1 MDGNVNFTHRSN
13 QGEWAFGRRYLR
25 WVTNPGVI
33 MREHR
38 LTVAAMVAAL
48 GAAAPVAYDS
58 IVLAL
63 RHALNGGYID
73 ALSDLLA
80 ILVATLLAYGTL
92 VYLLARI
99 GQLKRLHAA
108 ADTSGSDL
116 LCDDE
121 SGGDGGSIVALVPSY
136 QEQPH
141 VILRALISAAL
152 QPHTE
157 RVVLLIDDLA
167 EDSPSTSLKIPQG
180 LPSRVAEM
188 IAPIRQ
194 DCERALRRF
203 QQCVQAHDFDLA
215 TEAQQLSH
223 LCRQAAA
230 WFEVQTHFYP
240 LTDAADQFF
249 VDLTFQTQAARWS
262 RVGDR
267 WCQLADDPPSSLSP
281 DRLHDEYRRLLR
293 VFQVEI
299 TSFERKQFVNLSHAQ
314 SKAMNI
320 NSYLGLLGGSYRCE
334 QTAVGQQL
342 SRCLDAD
349 AELIIPDADFVLIL
363 DADTII
369 SPDYTVK
376 LMRRFREPGGQ
387 QLAVV
392 QCPYTTFPGDCGVLQ
407 RIAGA
412 QTDIQYLVHQ
422 GLTHY
427 NATFW
432 VGANALV
439 RVAALREIAE
449 RDVERGYEIIKFIRD
464 RTLIE
469 DTESTIDLIGRGWQ
483 LFNQAERL
491 AFSITPP
498 DFGSL
503 LIQRRR
509 WANGGLLIVPKL
521 AAYVLQPG
529 KVAERAKEGFIR
541 LHYLISLGPVSI
553 ALLVALGVSF
563 DQQMRTFFLAGTG
576 LIYYMAYARDL
587 HLIGYHWHNIF
598 RVIALNLLLI
608 PVNILGMVL
617 SVGQAITGRKPRFIP
632 TPKVRDRTR
641 IPAGYIMAEFALL
654 AIWCEHFVF
663 SLIRAGLLSAVFM
676 LLHIAFLAYAIGVF
690 IGYRNSGA
698 DLAAALIRKDP
709 RVSTEPSND
718 DLIIIG

>member
-1 MDGNVNFTHRSN
+1 MSHNNSN
-13 QGEWAFGRRYLR
+13 QAEWAFGRRHLR
-25 WVTNPGVI
+25 WVTNRGMI
-33 MREHR
+33 TREHW
-38 LTVAAMVAAL
+38 LTVGAIGAAL
-48 GAAAPVAYDS
+48 AAAAPVAYDS
-58 IVLAL
+58 IGLAL

-73 ALSDLLA
+73 ASSHLLA
-80 ILVATLLAYGTL
+80 ILVASLLAYGTT

-99 GQLKRLHAA
+99 GHLNRLQAA
-108 ADTSGSDL
+108 ADNTA
-116 LCDDE
+116 DDPPFDDK
-121 SGGDGGSIVALVPSY
+121 SGDGGLVVALVPSY
-136 QEQPH
+136 HEQPQ

-152 QPHTE
+152 QPHIE
-157 RVVLLIDDLA
+157 RVVLLIDD
-167 EDSPSTSLKIPQG
+167 SPEAPAPTSLKIARG
-180 LPSRVAEM
+180 VPSRVSGM

-194 DCERALRRF
+194 DCERALQRF
-203 QQCVQAHDFDLA
+203 QQFVQANDFDLA
-215 TEAQQLSH
+215 TEARQLAH
-223 LCRQAAA
+223 LCRQAAT
-230 WFEVQTHFYP
+230 WFEAQTHLYP
-240 LTDAADQFF
+240 VTDVADQFF
-249 VDLTFQTQAARWS
+249 VDLTFQTQAASWSRAGRRWS
-262 RVGDR
+262 
-267 WCQLADDPPSSLSP
+267 QLADDPPPSLSP
-281 DRLHDEYRRLLR
+281 DRLRDEYRRLLR

-334 QTAVGQQL
+334 QTEAGQRL
-342 SRCLDAD
+342 SSCLDAE

-376 LMRRFREPGGQ
+376 LMQRFREPGGQ
-387 QLAVV
+387 RMAVV
-392 QCPYTTFPGDCGVLQ
+392 QSPYSTFPGDCGLLQ

-449 RDVERGYEIIKFIRD
+449 RSVERGYEIVKFIRD

-483 LFNQAERL
+483 LFNQTERL
-491 AFSITPP
+491 AFSMTPP

-509 WANGGLLIVPKL
+509 WANGGLLLVPKL
-521 AAYVLQPG
+521 MAYVLQPG
-529 KVAERAKEGFIR
+529 KIVGRAKEGFIR
-541 LHYLISLGPVSI
+541 LHYLISLGPVSM
-553 ALLVALGVSF
+553 ALLIALGVSF
-563 DQQMRTFFLAGTG
+563 DQQMRTLSLAGTG
-576 LIYYMAYARDL
+576 LMYYMVYAHDL
-587 HLIGYHWHNIF
+587 HLIGYDWHNIF

-617 SVGQAITGRKPRFIP
+617 SVAQAITGRKPRFIR
-632 TPKVRDRTR
+632 TPKVQDRTR

-663 SLIRAGLLSAVFM
+663 SLIQARLITAVLM

-698 DLAAALIRKDP
+698 DLAAVVLRKDR
-709 RVSTEPSND
+709 RVSTETSRD
-718 DLIIIG
+718 DLIISG